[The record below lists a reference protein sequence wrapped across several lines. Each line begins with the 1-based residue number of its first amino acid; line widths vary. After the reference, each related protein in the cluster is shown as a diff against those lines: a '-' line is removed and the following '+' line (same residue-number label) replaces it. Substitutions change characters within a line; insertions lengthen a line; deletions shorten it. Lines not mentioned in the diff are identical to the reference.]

1 MLANARGHAQAV
13 RNKASGESRTIRE
26 VAKALRSAGE
36 TNPTKYLL
44 SVKYLEA
51 VKKISGLP
59 GTAIKYV
66 PKNVS
71 DGVSEPGGGAQS
83 VAMGVGL
90 MLGKSFGQ

>member
-1 MLANARGHAQAV
+1 
-13 RNKASGESRTIRE
+13 
-26 VAKALRSAGE
+26 
-36 TNPTKYLL
+36 
-44 SVKYLEA
+44 VKYLEA

>member
-1 MLANARGHAQAV
+1 MLTGR
-13 RNKASGESRTIRE
+13 
-26 VAKALRSAGE
+26 
-36 TNPTKYLL
+36 YLL

-51 VKKISGLP
+51 VRKISELP
-59 GTAIKYV
+59 GTALKYV

-71 DGVSEPGGGAQS
+71 DGVSQPGSGAQA